1 MKRAIISLAII
12 CLGVLT
18 SAQFKAPQGEVPA
31 YGKTPLAKGEILP
44 KVLTPQ
50 QLAANGV
57 DHPAA
62 LAAYKAATRIPNV
75 MHEQPCY
82 CYCDR
87 NHGHKNL
94 HSCFEDLHG
103 ANCGTCVQEAL
114 YSYKMS
120 RKGWTPR
127 QIRDGIIRGEFQQ
140 IDLQNPEPV
149 K

>member
-1 MKRAIISLAII
+1 MKRAILPLAIVF
-12 CLGVLT
+12 LVVLT
-18 SAQFKAPQGEVPA
+18 QAQFMAPQSEIPA
-31 YGKTPLAKGEILP
+31 YSKTPLAKGQTLP
-44 KVLTPQ
+44 KALTAQ

-62 LAAYKAATRIPNV
+62 LAAYKAADRVPNV
-75 MHEQPCY
+75 MNQQPCY

-87 NHGHKNL
+87 HHGHKSL
-94 HSCFEDLHG
+94 HSCFEDMHG

-120 RKGWTPR
+120 QKGWTAK
-127 QIRDGIIRGEFQQ
+127 QIRDGIMRHEFQQ
-140 IDLQNPEPV
+140 IDLQNPGPV

>member
-1 MKRAIISLAII
+1 MKKVILPLAIV
-12 CLGVLT
+12 CLVVLT
-18 SAQFKAPQGEVPA
+18 QAEFMAPQSDIPA
-31 YGKTPLAKGEILP
+31 YSKTPLAKGQMLP
-44 KVLTPQ
+44 KALTAQ

-62 LAAYKAATRIPNV
+62 LAAYKAADRIPNV
-75 MHEQPCY
+75 MYQQPCY

-87 NHGHKNL
+87 HHGHKSL
-94 HSCFEDLHG
+94 HSCFEDMHG

-114 YSYKMS
+114 YTYKMS
-120 RKGWTPR
+120 KKGWTPS
-127 QIRDGIIRGEFQQ
+127 QIRDGIIRHEFQQ